1 MLAAVGAAE
10 VGAGEQSERA
20 VRGAGS
26 GSEQGERAGVGEE
39 GELALERANE
49 AFQRFDVEA
58 MIANLSAALRA
69 FTSAGDNKRAAM
81 ACVRLGDTMINAL
94 GNLTAGRAWLMRARR
109 LLEDE
114 PPCIEQGWAALGAM
128 GCDVDDPAELL
139 ASAELALERGRRFG
153 DVNLETRAL
162 ADAGLAHVQ
171 AGRVVE
177 GMALLDEAMALVC
190 GAADDSEHASRSVC
204 SFYTAC
210 YYTADFQRAGSWT
223 DLLRRQ
229 GVLGGRPGAAAILST
244 HCDSV
249 QAALLLELGR
259 WTDAE
264 QLVERSRREF
274 EALMPVPAWH
284 PDLALAELRIRQGR
298 LAEAEQLLVGKDQ
311 FVQALIPSARLH
323 LARGDHDLAAA
334 AARRGL
340 RAVGEDRVRVVA
352 LLVVLI
358 DAELAG
364 GDVEGAEAA
373 CAELTRRTADLDV
386 TALRARCAGRAGEGS
401 SCTRR
406 RRGCDR
412 GPRTGPR
419 PPRPAA
425 AAVAARP
432 PAHRPLPAPRAGGRR
447 CGGPNC
453 GGCRVDALA
462 PLDVV
467 LSVDDAAVLD
477 RYRTAT
483 SAPVASTA
491 RLARDGKWW
500 QASFDGTTVRLADTK
515 GLRYVAELL
524 ARPGVERHVLDLVD
538 RVEGVDASGLDR
550 RAIGDAG
557 PQLDGRARNEYRHRI
572 EALRSDIDDA
582 LELQDFD
589 TAERRQAELDGL
601 VGELARAFGLGNRS
615 RAAAS
620 TAERARL
627 NVTRALRA
635 ATTKLSEALPR
646 AGAALDRHVRTGT
659 YCVYQPTANDVEWIV
674 QS

>member
-1 MLAAVGAAE
+1 MLAGVTTAME
-10 VGAGEQSERA
+10 E
-20 VRGAGS
+20 
-26 GSEQGERAGVGEE
+26 GERA
-39 GELALERANE
+39 LALADE

-58 MIANLSAALRA
+58 MIANLSAALRS
-69 FTSAGDNKRAAM
+69 FTAEGDNKRAAM

-109 LLEDE
+109 LLENE

-139 ASAELALERGRRFG
+139 ASAELALERSRRFG

-171 AGRVVE
+171 AGRVEE

-190 GAADDSEHASRSVC
+190 GPADDREHASRSVC

-229 GVLGGRPGAAAILST
+229 GVLGGRPGGPAILST

-264 QLVERSRREF
+264 QLIERSRRDF

-298 LAEAEQLLVGKDQ
+298 LAEAEQLLIGKDQ
-311 FVQALIPSARLH
+311 FMQALIPSARLH

-340 RAVGEDRVRVVA
+340 RVVGEDRVRVVA
-352 LLVVLI
+352 LLVVLV
-358 DAELAG
+358 DAELAR
-364 GDVEGAEAA
+364 GDLEAAEAA
-373 CAELTRRTADLDV
+373 CAELTRRAVDLDV
-386 TALRARCAGRAGEGS
+386 APLLARSAGAQARVRAAHGDLEGAIAVLEPALDRLDPQQLPWLRAHLLIDLCRHHEQAG
-401 SCTRR
+401 
-406 RRGCDR
+406 D
-412 GPRTGPR
+412 
-419 PPRPAA
+419 AA
-425 AAVAARP
+425 AAHLTAGAAST
-432 PAHRPLPAPRAGGRR
+432 
-447 CGGPNC
+447 
-453 GGCRVDALA
+453 ALA
-462 PLDVV
+462 GLDVV

-477 RYRTAT
+477 RYRNAT
-483 SAPVASTA
+483 SAPTATAATATA

-500 QASFDGTTVRLADTK
+500 EASFDGTSVRLADTK
-515 GLRYVAELL
+515 GLRYVAELV

-550 RAIGDAG
+550 RSIGDAG

-589 TAERRQAELDGL
+589 TAERRQAELDEL

-620 TAERARL
+620 AAERARL

-635 ATTKLSEALPR
+635 ATARLSDALPR

-659 YCVYQPTANDVEWIV
+659 YCVYQPTVNDVEWIV